1 MGVGALG
8 RVAGVCAGGR
18 FIRLVHQS
26 VDGVKV
32 LVAAA
37 ALGGPSLTAAITTCL
52 GPPGSPVAALTL
64 DSAGC
69 HGLLIGTVIQTK
81 IRRLA
86 ALALRTAVFHGVDGG
101 WSTLSFAAIILFC
114 KNLDQVNGH
123 THS

>member
-64 DSAGC
+64 DSAGR

-86 ALALRTAVFHGVDGG
+86 ALALRTAGG
-101 WSTLSFAAIILFC
+101 MVVLVTRYWLPLN
-114 KNLDQVNGH
+114 NLDYRI
-123 THS
+123 S